1 MYLQTAVSSGC
12 YFFRLLQAV
21 CFRVLFLQ
29 AAISS
34 DCFRVSA
41 SGCCFFRLLQGVCFM
56 LLLLQAGGVCVG
68 HTALIDVD
76 AKIVKGS

>member
-12 YFFRLLQAV
+12 Y
-21 CFRVLFLQ
+21 
-29 AAISS
+29 
-34 DCFRVSA
+34 
-41 SGCCFFRLLQGVCFM
+41 FFRLLQGVCFM